1 MILEAFAQYLQ
12 AADQKTSATD
22 LLRRW
27 LWEKL
32 STPPQTVVDKVLHC
46 EISLSTYFKSNSPL
60 ELENRSNKELISDNK
75 LVSNQ
80 GKSNYVFRGNSAS
93 GAKLLKSLH
102 EYCLSYEQ
110 QKWSRWVHSV
120 KASDFKEWEKI

>member
-1 MILEAFAQYLQ
+1 VILEAFAEYLQ
-12 AADQKTSATD
+12 AADQKSSATD
-22 LLRRW
+22 LLGRW

-32 STPPQTVVDKVLHC
+32 STPPQSVVDKVLHC
-46 EISLSTYFKSNSPL
+46 EISLSSSSKAISPL
-60 ELENRSNKELISDNK
+60 ELENRSDKEVISDNK
-75 LVSNQ
+75 LVSKRKPNH
-80 GKSNYVFRGNSAS
+80 VFKGNSAS
-93 GAKLLKSLH
+93 GAKLLKSLY